1 MGTVFL
7 TNLAGR
13 KVRMIWHF
21 VHHIG
26 FQDPQPFTFKKKLQ
40 LLKTLK
46 KTLFICVLL
55 FVCLGI
61 DVVGSHILLMLSCHF
76 ANPILSIMAVSWLN
90 FNHYIIKYHS
100 CSTLDI
106 KNHMQLK
113 PSPWFPWG
121 PGKYNPNIMTV
132 KNPLPTNFKHL
143 LVSLFFCTL
152 HRFFEKSQITLR
164 CFVITSHYMFLS

>member
-13 KVRMIWHF
+13 KVIMIWHF

-26 FQDPQPFTFKKKLQ
+26 FQDPQLFTFKKKLQ

-46 KTLFICVLL
+46 KTLFISVLL
-55 FVCLGI
+55 FVSRHRCCWVSYSTHAFLPFCKPNLEHNGCQLAKFQPLYYQA
-61 DVVGSHILLMLSCHF
+61 SLLFYPGYQEPHATKTISL
-76 ANPILSIMAVSWLN
+76 VS
-90 FNHYIIKYHS
+90 
-100 CSTLDI
+100 
-106 KNHMQLK
+106 M
-113 PSPWFPWG
+113 G

-164 CFVITSHYMFLS
+164 CFVITFHYMFLS

>member
-1 MGTVFL
+1 MCCYL
-7 TNLAGR
+7 
-13 KVRMIWHF
+13 
-21 VHHIG
+21 
-26 FQDPQPFTFKKKLQ
+26 
-40 LLKTLK
+40 
-46 KTLFICVLL
+46 
-55 FVCLGI
+55 CLGI

-90 FNHYIIKYHS
+90 FNHYIIKHHS

-132 KNPLPTNFKHL
+132 KNSLPTNFKHL

-152 HRFFEKSQITLR
+152 HRFFGKITNHIKML
-164 CFVITSHYMFLS
+164 CHYLSLHVPFITSIFFFFFF